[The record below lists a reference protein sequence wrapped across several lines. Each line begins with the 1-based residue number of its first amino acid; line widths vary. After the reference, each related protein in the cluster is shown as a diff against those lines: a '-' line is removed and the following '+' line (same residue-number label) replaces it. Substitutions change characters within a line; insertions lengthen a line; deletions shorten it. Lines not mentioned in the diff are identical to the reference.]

1 MTRVLSASWRYYRD
15 ASLIIKMSLG
25 FVLGLIVALTFGD
38 DASVLAPAGELLL
51 RLLQMIVVPIIMVTL
66 IDAVSTTRSGSVARI
81 ASKAFVYYIITTVG
95 AVAISLAIAL
105 PVAPGSGLDLPNADT
120 EAPEAPSFVEQL
132 LGIVPENA
140 FAALAEGKILA
151 LIFVALIIGLTMAKM
166 SRSEDE
172 DIADLGTTLRK
183 IVLAAKELTFR
194 ILGAI
199 LQYAP
204 IGVFALVANK
214 IGSQGGEALLALG
227 KLTIVVYAAL
237 AVQILVVYI
246 PLLLI
251 YRVRIL
257 RFFRTSR
264 DAMLTAFTTQSSS
277 GTIPVTLNCARKAGV
292 RQDVAGFVVPVGA
305 TLNMDGAVVRLG
317 ASVVLA
323 ANIVGREMSVPELIG
338 IVLTATLVSIG
349 TAGVPGAGLIG
360 LTILLTQAGL
370 PIDIVALVAGV
381 DVILGMGA
389 TMLNVTSD
397 LAGTHIID
405 KSEAKT
411 RKRLAVHRR
420 AESVPREDD
429 REDVAS
435 LRDSRVET

>member
-1 MTRVLSASWRYYRD
+1 MTRVLSTSWRYYRD
-15 ASLIIKMSLG
+15 TSLIIKMSVG
-25 FVLGLIVALTFGD
+25 FILGLLVALTFGD
-38 DASVLAPAGELLL
+38 DASVLAPVGELLL

-66 IDAVSTTRSGSVARI
+66 IHAVSTTRTGSVARI
-81 ASKAFVYYIITTVG
+81 GSKALVYYIITTVG

-105 PVAPGSGLDLPNADT
+105 PVAPGNGLELPRADT
-120 EAPEAPSFVEQL
+120 TAPEAPSFVEQL

-140 FAALAEGKILA
+140 FAALGEGRILA
-151 LIFVALIIGLTMAKM
+151 LIFVALIVGVTMARM
-166 SRSEDE
+166 RRSEDE
-172 DIADLGTTLRK
+172 HITDLGNTLRK
-183 IVLAAKELTFR
+183 FVLAAEELTFR

-204 IGVFALVANK
+204 IGVFALVASK
-214 IGSQGGEALLALG
+214 IGSQGAEALIALG

-246 PLLLI
+246 PLLLV
-251 YRVRIL
+251 YRVSIP

-277 GTIPVTLNCARKAGV
+277 GTIPVTLNCARKAGI
-292 RQDVAGFVVPVGA
+292 RRDVAGFVVPVGA
-305 TLNMDGAVVRLG
+305 TVNMDGAVVRLG

-323 ANIVGREMSVPELIG
+323 ANIVGREMSIPELIG

-360 LTILLTQAGL
+360 LTILLTQTGL

-397 LAGTHIID
+397 LVGAHVID

-411 RKRLAVHRR
+411 RKRLAVLHK
-420 AESVPREDD
+420 AGSVIPGK
-429 REDVAS
+429 
-435 LRDSRVET
+435 